1 MYCEKSAIVD
11 GDTHIFDVNHENGTF
26 HVEVHHSCL
35 ERYYGCG
42 KETKAE
48 YYRDKIE
55 QLKYSVRRAFH
66 KKNLKYIKKAENPP
80 AIPSDLRLTISIE
93 KWISYLNDEGKLTES
108 GTITV
113 TFYEKKKSS
122 IIEIDTLADKSHLA
136 IVADQKPE

>member
-1 MYCEKSAIVD
+1 LYFAKTARVD
-11 GDTHIFDVNHENGTF
+11 GDSLIFDVNHDDGIF
-26 HVEVHHSCL
+26 SVEVHHSCL
-35 ERYYGCG
+35 VRYYGCG

-66 KKNLKYIKKAENPP
+66 KKNLKYIKKAERSPP
-80 AIPSDLRLTISIE
+80 IPPDLKVTITIE
-93 KWISYLNDEGKLTES
+93 KWISYMNDEGKLTES

-113 TFYEKKKSS
+113 TFYEKKKIS

-136 IVADQKPE
+136 IIADQKPE

>member
-1 MYCEKSAIVD
+1 MYFEKSAIVD
-11 GDTHIFDVNHENGTF
+11 GDTLIFDVNHENGTF

-35 ERYYGCG
+35 VRYYGCG

-66 KKNLKYIKKAENPP
+66 KKNLKYIKKDENPP